1 MACWDLN
8 GDGVG
13 QPEED
18 INGDMA
24 FNALDCQGPQG
35 EQGVQ
40 GGQGLPG
47 DPGEDGTA
55 NVAGETTRQSASF
68 GAASGGSMVTSANVT
83 WTNVSTTE
91 TVTHWPAWDAASA
104 GNCLW
109 TGALTSSAS
118 LEAGDTFQIT
128 SLTLTLD

>member
-1 MACWDLN
+1 MSISNYLEDQLLDTLRN
-8 GDGVG
+8 GSFAVANVYA
-13 QPEED
+13 Q
-18 INGDMA
+18 
-24 FNALDCQGPQG
+24 LHT
-35 EQGVQ
+35 
-40 GGQGLPG
+40 G
-47 DPGEDGTA
+47 DPGEAGTA
-55 NVAGETTRQSASF
+55 NTASETSRQAATFS
-68 GAASGGSMVTSANVT
+68 AASGGSMVTSANVT

-91 TVTHWPAWDAASA
+91 TVTHWSAWDAASA